1 MGLGIKKGD
10 TALVTTGKN
19 RGKKGRVLSVA
30 RAAGKV
36 TIEGINIVKRH
47 TKPNKKY
54 AQGGI
59 IEKEGPIHISNVM
72 FLCPK
77 CGKPTRIGNTV
88 LDDGSKLRTCKK
100 CKEVL
105 D

>member
-10 TALVTTGKN
+10 AAMVTTGKN
-19 RGKKGRVLSVA
+19 KGKKGRVLSVSPA
-30 RAAGKV
+30 TEKV
-36 TIEGINIVKRH
+36 TIEGINIVKKH

-72 FLCPK
+72 FVCPK
-77 CGKPTRIGNTV
+77 CSKPTRIGNTV
-88 LDDGSKLRTCKK
+88 LEDGSKLRTCKK